1 MHKFLSSLL
10 ISALLLTACGS
21 EAPTDTN
28 LIERGTPVPAKSVE
42 IYDLSKEEAHLSF
55 TRSGMVHSKSENSV
69 SAQITGRI
77 TDLKV
82 EIGDSVEQ
90 GQVIAT
96 LGDSLNTDI
105 LETQFETAQRSL
117 DLSLYSQYYSDL
129 LNQYSIQGANIQY
142 ETAVENYYNALRA
155 QNNYQ
160 GQVAVQYDTSQ
171 LSKQQAEKAYYDAA
185 EAYQTAAENTET
197 TADQLAQLESALYQ
211 AEIAAEQADLAYEQ
225 GEAGYYTQTNQFSY
239 NIEIAYLQAIAAL
252 NQLETSQA
260 SAELQKLQTQAQIIQ
275 SEGNTKIAGLNLQN
289 NQIVAPISGKV
300 TAISVKEG
308 HLVSPGQPLI
318 QIENTKALTVKTAIS
333 PDESKHIQVGDKVTI
348 NSSDFRAKGYVK
360 TKSPALNA
368 TTKKID
374 IEINITEGSTI
385 IPGSFAKVTFQPTTD
400 TLYIPLNTVFTNKGR
415 KYVRVFSDKGT
426 VEFQYLEVGEVV
438 GEYIEILDGLDGDEQ
453 IITTVNTFLN
463 ENEKVILHR

>member
-117 DLSLYSQYYSDL
+117 DLSLYSQYYSNL

-289 NQIVAPISGKV
+289 NQISICWS
-300 TAISVKEG
+300 
-308 HLVSPGQPLI
+308 
-318 QIENTKALTVKTAIS
+318 
-333 PDESKHIQVGDKVTI
+333 
-348 NSSDFRAKGYVK
+348 
-360 TKSPALNA
+360 
-368 TTKKID
+368 
-374 IEINITEGSTI
+374 
-385 IPGSFAKVTFQPTTD
+385 
-400 TLYIPLNTVFTNKGR
+400 
-415 KYVRVFSDKGT
+415 
-426 VEFQYLEVGEVV
+426 
-438 GEYIEILDGLDGDEQ
+438 
-453 IITTVNTFLN
+453 
-463 ENEKVILHR
+463 